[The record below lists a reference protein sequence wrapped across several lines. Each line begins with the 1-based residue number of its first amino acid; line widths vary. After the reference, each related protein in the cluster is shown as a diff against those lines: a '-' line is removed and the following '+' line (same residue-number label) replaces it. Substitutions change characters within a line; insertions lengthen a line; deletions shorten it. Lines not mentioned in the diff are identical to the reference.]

1 MLLPRF
7 TWSYSKMAIP
17 LYVSGLL
24 LRVVQIGVKSVGD
37 RSGNSKFF
45 LRITKI
51 NLGETS
57 NERGECI
64 FIPLKIAKRKRYKNA
79 VDGVVLAAI
88 QIAVDP
94 IKCRTDG
101 TSAFNTRTAR

>member
-1 MLLPRF
+1 M
-7 TWSYSKMAIP
+7 
-17 LYVSGLL
+17 GD
-24 LRVVQIGVKSVGD
+24 VVVNQ
-37 RSGNSKFF
+37 NFPTF
-45 LRITKI
+45 TKI
-51 NLGETS
+51 YLWRNQQREG
-57 NERGECI
+57 RDCI

-101 TSAFNTRTAR
+101 TSAFNTRAAR